1 MSSDIRL
8 LIQKPLIT
16 EKGTQL
22 KETSNRYVFKVDAG
36 ANKRQIK
43 KAVEE
48 TFKVKVLDVRT
59 ANYKGK
65 PRVVMNRSGRF
76 VGTKQNWKKAFVTL
90 AQGEKID
97 VFDVV

>member
-16 EKGTQL
+16 EKGTYL

-43 KAVEE
+43 KAVED
-48 TFKVKVLDVRT
+48 TFKVKVKDVRT

-90 AQGEKID
+90 AEGEKID